1 MTTDLAVRP
10 VSPSRTAP
18 RPAAERAATD
28 AMLRCWTRET
38 GLPVPLA
45 GSFLSVPLP
54 SSGVTVVAQVQH
66 RSPVGWHRFGT
77 PHLADLPLDPVTLV
91 SLLARESRA
100 GRHAGVSSAGG
111 ASFAGDAGSEPVAD
125 LVERA
130 AESLRRVSVFVAGRQ
145 ARPDSDPD
153 GFLDAEQALLLGH
166 LMHPAPKSRDGI
178 SAAEAAAY
186 SPELRGSFPLH
197 WFAADSSVVASD
209 TVAGG
214 AAGHDVRELLA
225 GFAGLDAG
233 GRVLVPA
240 HPWQARDLL
249 ARPAVRGLVDAGL
262 LEPLG
267 PAGPRWYPT
276 SSLRTVYRPGAGV
289 MLKLSLGLRI
299 TNSRRENTFTELIR
313 GAEVHRLLDAG
324 LADEVA
330 AAYPGFRIVRDP
342 AWLAVRT
349 PDGALTNLDVSVR
362 EVPPG
367 IGAAACLAGLVA
379 PQPGIAPSR
388 LASGVRSLAAATARP
403 VADVAADW
411 VRRYVDRVLAPMVF
425 LYRTTGVGLEAH
437 QQNTLVVRG
446 DHGWP
451 TAGWYRDNQ
460 GYYLATSGLPRVLEL
475 TGAAE
480 SSLAVVDDAI
490 VDDRLTY
497 YLLFNQA
504 LAPVGALGSEGVA
517 DESHLLAAVRDGLEA
532 IVARGHDSRSG
543 LVRRWLD
550 ADTLPCKANF
560 ATRVAGIDEV
570 IAPLDAQ
577 SVYLQV
583 PNPLREAAR

>member
-1 MTTDLAVRP
+1 
-10 VSPSRTAP
+10 
-18 RPAAERAATD
+18 
-28 AMLRCWTRET
+28 
-38 GLPVPLA
+38 
-45 GSFLSVPLP
+45 
-54 SSGVTVVAQVQH
+54 
-66 RSPVGWHRFGT
+66 
-77 PHLADLPLDPVTLV
+77 
-91 SLLARESRA
+91 
-100 GRHAGVSSAGG
+100 
-111 ASFAGDAGSEPVAD
+111 
-125 LVERA
+125 
-130 AESLRRVSVFVAGRQ
+130 
-145 ARPDSDPD
+145 
-153 GFLDAEQALLLGH
+153 
-166 LMHPAPKSRDGI
+166 
-178 SAAEAAAY
+178 
-186 SPELRGSFPLH
+186 
-197 WFAADSSVVASD
+197 
-209 TVAGG
+209 
-214 AAGHDVRELLA
+214 
-225 GFAGLDAG
+225 
-233 GRVLVPA
+233 
-240 HPWQARDLL
+240 
-249 ARPAVRGLVDAGL
+249 
-262 LEPLG
+262 
-267 PAGPRWYPT
+267 
-276 SSLRTVYRPGAGV
+276 
-289 MLKLSLGLRI
+289 
-299 TNSRRENTFTELIR
+299 
-313 GAEVHRLLDAG
+313 
-324 LADEVA
+324 
-330 AAYPGFRIVRDP
+330 
-342 AWLAVRT
+342 
-349 PDGALTNLDVSVR
+349 VR

-411 VRRYVDRVLAPMVF
+411 ARRYVDRVLAPMVF

-517 DESHLLAAVRDGLEA
+517 DEAHLLAAVRDGLEA